1 MEKFDYKAFSEKIK
15 NQTIENIPSDINK
28 ESREYVSNVV
38 ESYVIM
44 ALEALVNDNSIDFTN
59 KQMEIFG
66 QILAKQIFNKSIDL
80 IKSSVSLIDCDII
93 LPQIAFGIFETL
105 KKGFINNLTEDEIT
119 KNVETTVTECW
130 TKAIKNLSKDKEDI
144 KRFNENIKRFSK
156 NKARCNI
163 LQLIYA
169 IINRL
174 LNKKTKEE
182 KTFQTEYPKYI
193 AERLQNAPKYIAE
206 RLQNAMDEENPYGFL
221 NFGPVTLQLSEDL
234 AELSNPDLT
243 GYFSTQIQKIKENLL
258 NGMGYYIAFDIP
270 VYPMADLG
278 TNGYRIL
285 INDKVI
291 YENVVYKD
299 KYCVWGPEWRKTGK
313 ELPENAI
320 KHPNADC
327 YWLDLNDIKNFDFI
341 EKCDALSLIRIHLS
355 NLLIKEVDSVLSTYD
370 IKKYFE
376 LLKEY
381 NPQNTTIDKLIEN
394 MDLGTI
400 RQVFVNL
407 IKEHTYI
414 EDKLYFLEKL
424 YEYSQKETDP
434 EILSKWLKIDFN
446 NQ

>member
-44 ALEALVNDNSIDFTN
+44 AMEALVNDNSIDFTN
-59 KQMEIFG
+59 EQMEILG

-80 IKSSVSLIDCDII
+80 IKSSVSLIDCDIV

-105 KKGFINNLTEDEIT
+105 KNGFMNNLTEDEIT

-130 TKAIKNLSKDKEDI
+130 TKAIKNISRDKENKKKLAKTKQGV
-144 KRFNENIKRFSK
+144 KRF
-156 NKARCNI
+156 NI
-163 LQLIYA
+163 LQLIYS

-182 KTFQTEYPKYI
+182 KAFEAEHQEYIK
-193 AERLQNAPKYIAE
+193 ERLLNAVE
-206 RLQNAMDEENPYGFL
+206 EENPYGLL
-221 NFGPVTLQLSEDL
+221 NFGPVTLHLSEDL

-258 NGMGYYIAFDIP
+258 SGMGYYIAFDIP
-270 VYPMADLG
+270 VYPMEDLG

-291 YENVVYKD
+291 LEDVVYKD
-299 KYCVWGPEWRKTGK
+299 KYCVLGPEWRKTGK

-327 YWLDLNDIKNFDFI
+327 YWLDLDDIKNFDYI
-341 EKCDALSLIRIHLS
+341 KKCDALSLIRIHLS
-355 NLLIKEVDSVLSTYD
+355 NLLIKEVDSILSTYD

-394 MDLGTI
+394 MDLETM

-414 EDKLYFLEKL
+414 KDKLYFLEKL
-424 YEYSQKETDP
+424 YEFSQKETDP

>member
-44 ALEALVNDNSIDFTN
+44 AMEALVNDNSIDFTN
-59 KQMEIFG
+59 EQMEILG

-80 IKSSVSLIDCDII
+80 IKSSVSLIDCDIV

-105 KKGFINNLTEDEIT
+105 KNGFMNNLTEDEIT

-130 TKAIKNLSKDKEDI
+130 TKAIKNISRDKENKKKLAKTKQGV
-144 KRFNENIKRFSK
+144 KRF
-156 NKARCNI
+156 NI
-163 LQLIYA
+163 LQLIYS

-182 KTFQTEYPKYI
+182 KAFEAEHQEYIK
-193 AERLQNAPKYIAE
+193 E

-258 NGMGYYIAFDIP
+258 SGMGYYIAFDIP
-270 VYPMADLG
+270 VYPMEDLG

-291 YENVVYKD
+291 LEDVVYKD
-299 KYCVWGPEWRKTGK
+299 KYCVLGPEWRKTGK

-327 YWLDLNDIKNFDFI
+327 YWLDLDDIKNFDYI
-341 EKCDALSLIRIHLS
+341 KKCDALSLIRIHLS
-355 NLLIKEVDSVLSTYD
+355 NLLIKEVDSILSTYD

-394 MDLGTI
+394 MDLETM

-414 EDKLYFLEKL
+414 KDKLYFLEKL

>member
-44 ALEALVNDNSIDFTN
+44 AMEALVNDNSIDFTN
-59 KQMEIFG
+59 EQMEILG

-80 IKSSVSLIDCDII
+80 IKSSVSLIDCAIV

-105 KKGFINNLTEDEIT
+105 KNGFMNNLTEDEIT

-130 TKAIKNLSKDKEDI
+130 TKAIKNISRDKENKKKLAKTKQGV
-144 KRFNENIKRFSK
+144 KRF
-156 NKARCNI
+156 NI
-163 LQLIYA
+163 LQLIYS

-182 KTFQTEYPKYI
+182 KAFEAEHQEYIK
-193 AERLQNAPKYIAE
+193 ERLLNAVE
-206 RLQNAMDEENPYGFL
+206 EENPYGLL
-221 NFGPVTLQLSEDL
+221 NFGPVTLHLSEDL

-258 NGMGYYIAFDIP
+258 SGMGYYIAFDIP
-270 VYPMADLG
+270 VYPMEDLG

-291 YENVVYKD
+291 LEDVVYKD
-299 KYCVWGPEWRKTGK
+299 KYCVLGPEWRKTGK

-327 YWLDLNDIKNFDFI
+327 YWLDLDDIKNFDYI
-341 EKCDALSLIRIHLS
+341 KKCDALSLIRIHLS
-355 NLLIKEVDSVLSTYD
+355 NLLIKEVDSILSTYD

-394 MDLGTI
+394 MDLETI

-414 EDKLYFLEKL
+414 KDKLYFLEKL

>member
-44 ALEALVNDNSIDFTN
+44 AMEALVNDNSIDFTN
-59 KQMEIFG
+59 EQMEILG
-66 QILAKQIFNKSIDL
+66 QIFAKQIFNKSIDL
-80 IKSSVSLIDCDII
+80 IKSSVSLIDCDIV

-105 KKGFINNLTEDEIT
+105 KNGFMNNLTEDEIT

-130 TKAIKNLSKDKEDI
+130 TKAIKNISRDKENKKKLAKTKQGV
-144 KRFNENIKRFSK
+144 KRF
-156 NKARCNI
+156 NI
-163 LQLIYA
+163 LQLIYS

-182 KTFQTEYPKYI
+182 KAFEAEHQEYIK
-193 AERLQNAPKYIAE
+193 ERLLNAVE
-206 RLQNAMDEENPYGFL
+206 EENPYGLL
-221 NFGPVTLQLSEDL
+221 NFGPVTLHLSEDL

-258 NGMGYYIAFDIP
+258 SGMGYYIAFDIP
-270 VYPMADLG
+270 VYPMEDLG

-291 YENVVYKD
+291 LEDVVYKD
-299 KYCVWGPEWRKTGK
+299 KYCVLGPEWRKTGK

-327 YWLDLNDIKNFDFI
+327 YWLDLDDIKNFDYI
-341 EKCDALSLIRIHLS
+341 KKCDALSLIRIHLS
-355 NLLIKEVDSVLSTYD
+355 NLLIKEVDSILSTYD

-394 MDLGTI
+394 MDLKTM

-414 EDKLYFLEKL
+414 KDKLYFLEKL
-424 YEYSQKETDP
+424 YEFSQKETDP

>member
-44 ALEALVNDNSIDFTN
+44 AMEALVNDNSIDFTN
-59 KQMEIFG
+59 EQMEILG

-80 IKSSVSLIDCDII
+80 IKSSVSLIDCDIV

-105 KKGFINNLTEDEIT
+105 KNGFMNNLTEDEIT

-130 TKAIKNLSKDKEDI
+130 TKAIKNISRDKKNKKKLAKTKQGV
-144 KRFNENIKRFSK
+144 KRF
-156 NKARCNI
+156 NI
-163 LQLIYA
+163 LQLIYS

-182 KTFQTEYPKYI
+182 KAFEAEHQEYIK
-193 AERLQNAPKYIAE
+193 ERLLNAV
-206 RLQNAMDEENPYGFL
+206 EEESPYGLL
-221 NFGPVTLQLSEDL
+221 NFGPVTLHLSEDL

-258 NGMGYYIAFDIP
+258 SGMGYYIAFDIP
-270 VYPMADLG
+270 VYPMEDLG

-291 YENVVYKD
+291 LEDVVYKD
-299 KYCVWGPEWRKTGK
+299 KYCVLGPEWRKTGK

-327 YWLDLNDIKNFDFI
+327 YWLDLDDIKNFDYI
-341 EKCDALSLIRIHLS
+341 KKCDALSLIRIHLS
-355 NLLIKEVDSVLSTYD
+355 NLLIKEVDSILSTYD

-394 MDLGTI
+394 MDLETM

-414 EDKLYFLEKL
+414 KDKLYFLEKL
-424 YEYSQKETDP
+424 YEFSQKETDP

>member
-15 NQTIENIPSDINK
+15 NQTIENIPRDINK

-44 ALEALVNDNSIDFTN
+44 AMEALVNDNSIDFTN
-59 KQMEIFG
+59 EQMEILG

-80 IKSSVSLIDCDII
+80 IKSSVSLIDCDIV

-105 KKGFINNLTEDEIT
+105 KNGFMNNLTEDEIT

-130 TKAIKNLSKDKEDI
+130 TKAIKNISRDKENKKKLAKTKQGV
-144 KRFNENIKRFSK
+144 KRF
-156 NKARCNI
+156 NI
-163 LQLIYA
+163 LQLIYS

-182 KTFQTEYPKYI
+182 KAFEAEHQEYIK
-193 AERLQNAPKYIAE
+193 ERLLNAVE
-206 RLQNAMDEENPYGFL
+206 EENPYGLL
-221 NFGPVTLQLSEDL
+221 NFGPVTLHLSEDI

-258 NGMGYYIAFDIP
+258 SGMGYYIAFDIP
-270 VYPMADLG
+270 VYPMEDLG

-291 YENVVYKD
+291 LEDVVYKD
-299 KYCVWGPEWRKTGK
+299 KYCVLGPEWRKTGK

-327 YWLDLNDIKNFDFI
+327 YWLDLDDIKNFDYI
-341 EKCDALSLIRIHLS
+341 KKCDALSLIRIHLS
-355 NLLIKEVDSVLSTYD
+355 NLLIKEVDSILSTYD

-394 MDLGTI
+394 MDLETM

-414 EDKLYFLEKL
+414 KDKLYFLEKL
-424 YEYSQKETDP
+424 YEFSQKETDP

>member
-44 ALEALVNDNSIDFTN
+44 AMEALVNDNSIDFTN
-59 KQMEIFG
+59 EQMEILG

-80 IKSSVSLIDCDII
+80 IKSSVSLIDCDIV

-105 KKGFINNLTEDEIT
+105 KNGFMNNLTEDEIT

-130 TKAIKNLSKDKEDI
+130 TKAIKNISRDKENKKKLAKTKQGV
-144 KRFNENIKRFSK
+144 KRF
-156 NKARCNI
+156 NI
-163 LQLIYA
+163 LQLIYS

-182 KTFQTEYPKYI
+182 KAFEAEHQEYIK
-193 AERLQNAPKYIAE
+193 ERLLNAVE
-206 RLQNAMDEENPYGFL
+206 EENPYGLL
-221 NFGPVTLQLSEDL
+221 NFGPVTLHLSEDL

-258 NGMGYYIAFDIP
+258 SGMGYYIAFDIP
-270 VYPMADLG
+270 VYPMEDLG

-291 YENVVYKD
+291 LEDVVYKD
-299 KYCVWGPEWRKTGK
+299 KYCVLGPEWRKTGK

-327 YWLDLNDIKNFDFI
+327 YWLDLDDIKNFDYI
-341 EKCDALSLIRIHLS
+341 KKCDALSLIRIHLS
-355 NLLIKEVDSVLSTYD
+355 NLLIKEVDSILSTYD

-394 MDLGTI
+394 MDLETI

-414 EDKLYFLEKL
+414 KDKLYFLEKL

>member
-44 ALEALVNDNSIDFTN
+44 AMEALVNDNSIDFTN
-59 KQMEIFG
+59 EQMEILG
-66 QILAKQIFNKSIDL
+66 QIFAKQIFNKSIDL
-80 IKSSVSLIDCDII
+80 IKSSVSLIDCDIV

-105 KKGFINNLTEDEIT
+105 KNGFMNNLTEDEIT

-130 TKAIKNLSKDKEDI
+130 TKAIKNISRDKENKKKLAKTKQGV
-144 KRFNENIKRFSK
+144 KRF
-156 NKARCNI
+156 NI
-163 LQLIYA
+163 LQLIYS

-182 KTFQTEYPKYI
+182 KAFEAEHQEYIK
-193 AERLQNAPKYIAE
+193 ERLLNAVE
-206 RLQNAMDEENPYGFL
+206 EENPYGLL
-221 NFGPVTLQLSEDL
+221 NFGPVTLHLSEDL

-258 NGMGYYIAFDIP
+258 SGMGYYIAFDIP
-270 VYPMADLG
+270 VYPMEDLG

-291 YENVVYKD
+291 LEDVVYKD
-299 KYCVWGPEWRKTGK
+299 KYCVLGPEWRKTGK

-327 YWLDLNDIKNFDFI
+327 YWLDLDDIKNFDYI
-341 EKCDALSLIRIHLS
+341 KKCDALSLIRIHLS
-355 NLLIKEVDSVLSTYD
+355 NLLIKEVDSILSTYD

-394 MDLGTI
+394 MDLETI

-414 EDKLYFLEKL
+414 KDKLYFLEKL